1 MKQPTVRALDG
12 RQFEVSV
19 EDFFV
24 QKDCVGL
31 AMMLHD
37 EALSET
43 LVVRLDK
50 MVAKELAVDG
60 FRRVSMLLKALG
72 SISEKPE
79 DLHLLLKHGLGV
91 VLWFEAVCELLSCEC
106 YRNTGALQSL
116 AEDFYDY
123 FLLARL
129 VLEPAITFSLRLEGI
144 RTYNSL
150 VESLNREERKQL
162 QVDRNQ
168 HQILDQLAAS
178 ILTVGDY
185 ELQVSLSEA
194 LCRLTPRKDRE
205 QRANHWFSSRDII
218 DAFCKIRD
226 GDFEVLF
233 SPKDDKLD
241 QFWIDFNL
249 GSECISF
256 FIDDPEVFF

>member
-1 MKQPTVRALDG
+1 M
-12 RQFEVSV
+12 SV
-19 EDFFV
+19 EDFFI

-50 MVAKELAVDG
+50 MVAK
-60 FRRVSMLLKALG
+60 
-72 SISEKPE
+72 
-79 DLHLLLKHGLGV
+79 V

-123 FLLARL
+123 FLMYVPNMYHLF
-129 VLEPAITFSLRLEGI
+129 I
-144 RTYNSL
+144 
-150 VESLNREERKQL
+150 K
-162 QVDRNQ
+162 
-168 HQILDQLAAS
+168 
-178 ILTVGDY
+178 
-185 ELQVSLSEA
+185 
-194 LCRLTPRKDRE
+194 
-205 QRANHWFSSRDII
+205 
-218 DAFCKIRD
+218 
-226 GDFEVLF
+226 LF

-256 FIDDPEVFF
+256 FIDDPEETKGFLQKKDGQAEALTLKRGVRSYYKKKSKAKSKLKNIPVECDSNFGASIGSAFSTFITQLQHNISVATEDMRDANIITLYKNKGDRSDYKLPASRNRGPEKLYPESRAEQEDPLQI